1 MKYLQGMLVFH
12 KQLGLG
18 VVDKETKKGVWVL
31 FIGTAPKVLADKNC
45 LELVILN
52 QEEKFKIHMIAK
64 NAVKRLNN
72 K

>member
-45 LELVILN
+45 LELVVLN
-52 QEEKFKIHMIAK
+52 QIDKLKIHSIAK
-64 NAVKRLNN
+64 NAVKG
-72 K
+72 